1 MARALLE
8 QCRGLSCDWEQVFAT
23 TFPSDDYSGLV
34 LLKDIDFLSVC
45 SHHFMTF
52 SGKAHVGYIPN
63 QTRGVVG
70 LSKLARLVDGYAA
83 RPQLQE
89 RMTIQISNKLQEK
102 MDPQGTMVVVEASH
116 SCLSC
121 RGAKKSH
128 STMTTIA
135 TTGVFAKDLALRE
148 EFFKG
153 IK

>member
-1 MARALLE
+1 MHLQLISGSLL
-8 QCRGLSCDWEQVFAT
+8 RWWGRSYIIVAT
-23 TFPSDDYSGLV
+23 GFGGHIYLV
-34 LLKDIDFLSVC
+34 IP